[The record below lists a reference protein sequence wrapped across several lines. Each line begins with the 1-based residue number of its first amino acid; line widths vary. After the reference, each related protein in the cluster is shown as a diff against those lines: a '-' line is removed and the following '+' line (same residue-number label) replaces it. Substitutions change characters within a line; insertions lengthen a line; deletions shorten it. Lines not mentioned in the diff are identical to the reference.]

1 MQNDMTVS
9 RGQQNGTKTDCN
21 DPYGFSGK
29 VRNPETKRTGRTAKG
44 ADHIGTG
51 LPESGSIPGT
61 CGIFSYLGAL
71 GIFTGEERKMVTDR

>member
-1 MQNDMTVS
+1 MELKQIATIH
-9 RGQQNGTKTDCN
+9 TD
-21 DPYGFSGK
+21 F
-29 VRNPETKRTGRTAKG
+29 PETKRTGRTAKG

>member
-29 VRNPETKRTGRTAKG
+29 VLNTETKRTGRTAKG